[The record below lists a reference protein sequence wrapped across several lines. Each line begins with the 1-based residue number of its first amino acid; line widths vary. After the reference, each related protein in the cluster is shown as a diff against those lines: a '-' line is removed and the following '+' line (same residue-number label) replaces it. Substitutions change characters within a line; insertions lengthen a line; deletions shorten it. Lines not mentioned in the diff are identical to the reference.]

1 MDTKI
6 VLADDHQIV
15 RDGIRKLID
24 ATEGMTVVGEAADG
38 REAVEHCVS
47 LTPDVIL
54 LDVGLPG
61 MNGVEAARQIHEQ
74 VPGTRIVALSML
86 SEASYVRRMFQA
98 GASGY
103 LLKDCAFDELVQALN
118 AVAAG
123 KTYVSPS
130 ISGVVLDD
138 YLKDV
143 RPAGSEQLSRLT
155 PREREVLQLMAEGR
169 ATKQIAGDLF
179 VSVKTIE
186 THRQNLMR
194 KLEIFS
200 IAELTK
206 FALREGLTQLDG

>member
-15 RDGIRKLID
+15 RDGIRMLID
-24 ATEGMTVVGEAADG
+24 ATEGLEVVGEAADG
-38 REAVEHCVS
+38 REAVSQCVA
-47 LTPDVIL
+47 LKPDVIL

-61 MNGVEAARQIHEQ
+61 LNGVEAARQIHDQ
-74 VPGTRIVALSML
+74 VPRTRIVALSML
-86 SEASYVRRMFQA
+86 SEATYVRRMFQS

-103 LLKDCAFDELVQALN
+103 LLKDCAFDELVRALD
-118 AVAAG
+118 AVKAG

-130 ISGVVLDD
+130 ISGVVIED
-138 YLKDV
+138 YLKDI
-143 RPAGSEQLSRLT
+143 RPGGSGLLGRLT

-169 ATKQIAGDLF
+169 STKQIAADLF

-194 KLEIFS
+194 KLDIFN